1 MNEKS
6 KFVVAP
12 FILLIVIMGLFLP
25 NDQDTP
31 EAQPLVPTETEVQEV
46 ADVSR
51 FLVDWSPLQNFAVI
65 AISKIP
71 AKPNL
76 NPEGKIFFEKFKP
89 MLDEVTLPTC
99 TMVME
104 SLGNYWVTN
113 YCPAEC
119 GGSWA
124 TSSGATCHRSS
135 YEDRLTTPTTCAI
148 DLSVGDY
155 GDLYYIPAFDRVF
168 IAEDTGSGVKG
179 KWLDLFY
186 EDYSDVVN
194 FPVGYY
200 EVYSVEYVYGEV
212 PACNYD
218 VRSYMKTPFEEALA
232 EYNYE
237 PWAYINIITIQTTP
251 WNKSIIVNID
261 VGEVEE
267 KPMVV
272 PYI

>member
-1 MNEKS
+1 MKS
-6 KFVVAP
+6 DSPGSLAIASFLI
-12 FILLIVIMGLFLP
+12 ILIILGVFFMPI
-25 NDQDTP
+25 DDDTP
-31 EAQPLVPTETEVQEV
+31 PVEPEPVIPIHL
-46 ADVSR
+46 D
-51 FLVDWSPLQNFAVI
+51 LQWVGQTATRCLS
-65 AISKIP
+65 AIP
-71 AKPNL
+71 PKPNL
-76 NPEGKIFFEKFKP
+76 NPEGKLFFEEFTP
-89 MLDEVTLPTC
+89 LLDTVTLPKC
-99 TMVME
+99 DMVME

-135 YEDRLTTPTTCAI
+135 YEDRLTIPTTCAI

-155 GDLYYIPAFDRVF
+155 YDLYYLPAFDRVF
-168 IAEDTGSGVKG
+168 IAEDTGPGVQG

-200 EVYSVEYVYGEV
+200 EVYVVEYVYGEV
-212 PACNYD
+212 PANQY
-218 VRSYMKTPFEEALA
+218 SIQPYMQQPFIDALE

-237 PWAYINIITIQTTP
+237 PPVSITIIRKNISP
-251 WNKSIIVNID
+251 WTYCNTLIVNIVRKCWD
-261 VGEVEE
+261 EE
-267 KPMVV
+267 PINV

>member
-1 MNEKS
+1 MKEASLDLLPAAIMILVIITLGVFVSPEEDSEVETPTYPLHIQLEVPDIKS
-6 KFVVAP
+6 PDVSYAF
-12 FILLIVIMGLFLP
+12 
-25 NDQDTP
+25 
-31 EAQPLVPTETEVQEV
+31 EV
-46 ADVSR
+46 AENVQKAYTTMSTVFEIKEQIDSLK
-51 FLVDWSPLQNFAVI
+51 FDTVDMILTDIGS
-65 AISKIP
+65 
-71 AKPNL
+71 
-76 NPEGKIFFEKFKP
+76 
-89 MLDEVTLPTC
+89 
-99 TMVME
+99 
-104 SLGNYWVTN
+104 YYVTN

-135 YEDRLTTPTTCAI
+135 YEDRLTIPTTCAI

-155 GDLYYIPAFDRVF
+155 SDLYYIPAFDRVF

-212 PACNYD
+212 PASNY
-218 VRSYMKTPFEEALA
+218 SIQPYLKTDFEDALA

-237 PWAYINIITIQTTP
+237 PPVSITLIHKNIFPWTDCNTVIVTIVRECWDEEPIN
-251 WNKSIIVNID
+251 
-261 VGEVEE
+261 
-267 KPMVV
+267 V

>member
-1 MNEKS
+1 MENKLHFE
-6 KFVVAP
+6 VAP
-12 FILLIVIMGLFLP
+12 LILLIVILGLFIP
-25 NDQDTP
+25 TKDDNETP
-31 EAQPLVPTETEVQEV
+31 PVAEESEVHIAWETHLQPYLIYPTMKGLST
-46 ADVSR
+46 
-51 FLVDWSPLQNFAVI
+51 
-65 AISKIP
+65 IP

-76 NPEGKIFFEKFKP
+76 NPEGKLFYEKFKP
-89 MLDEVTLPTC
+89 LLDEVTLPTC
-99 TMVME
+99 DIVMG
-104 SLGNYWVTN
+104 SIGSYWVTN

-135 YEDRLTTPTTCAI
+135 YEDRLTIPTTCAI
-148 DLSVGDY
+148 DLSVNDY
-155 GDLYYIPAFDRVF
+155 GDLFYIPAFDRVF

-212 PACNYD
+212 PASYYD
-218 VRSYMKTPFEEALA
+218 IKNYMKAPFEDALA

-237 PWAYINIITIQTTP
+237 PWGEVNIIKINPTP
-251 WNKSIIVNID
+251 WKKIVIVD
-261 VGEVEE
+261 IEVEDIE
-267 KPMVV
+267 KKPMVV
-272 PYI
+272 PYAY